1 MRPSLVYETN
11 RFDYRSANDPQHL
24 TPGYWLPQFYFQL
37 KRGTPSLRHQLNFD
51 FSLTTSAPSITSLL
65 RRTDTADPLHITLG
79 NPNLK
84 RKLDGNVSFNY
95 RADQWLQR
103 KERQLYG
110 SVGWHITH
118 NALAASY
125 TYNRKMGVTTT
136 QTVNVD
142 GNWNAWMNL
151 NFTLPI
157 DRQHRLMFTTASSVS
172 FYHTVDYASSR
183 YLKDTTSFGVQ
194 PMILHSFSKVSMVIF
209 PPFLRESSV

>member
-1 MRPSLVYETN
+1 MESLLQALDADNSNESTLNNWSHQLTLDWQWNKYVKDENYRTLSSWNVTVRPSLVYETN

-110 SVGWHITH
+110 SVG
-118 NALAASY
+118 
-125 TYNRKMGVTTT
+125 
-136 QTVNVD
+136 
-142 GNWNAWMNL
+142 
-151 NFTLPI
+151 
-157 DRQHRLMFTTASSVS
+157 
-172 FYHTVDYASSR
+172 
-183 YLKDTTSFGVQ
+183 
-194 PMILHSFSKVSMVIF
+194 
-209 PPFLRESSV
+209 

>member
-1 MRPSLVYETN
+1 M
-11 RFDYRSANDPQHL
+11 
-24 TPGYWLPQFYFQL
+24 
-37 KRGTPSLRHQLNFD
+37 
-51 FSLTTSAPSITSLL
+51 L

-110 SVGWHITH
+110 SVGWHVTH

-125 TYNRKMGVTTT
+125 TYNRKTGVTTT

-157 DRQHRLMFTTASSVS
+157 DRQLRLMFTTASSVN
-172 FYHTVDYASSR
+172 FYHTVDYASRNTQSAPPRGPRSR
-183 YLKDTTSFGVQ
+183 ARRSASTTATTV
-194 PMILHSFSKVSMVIF
+194 
-209 PPFLRESSV
+209 